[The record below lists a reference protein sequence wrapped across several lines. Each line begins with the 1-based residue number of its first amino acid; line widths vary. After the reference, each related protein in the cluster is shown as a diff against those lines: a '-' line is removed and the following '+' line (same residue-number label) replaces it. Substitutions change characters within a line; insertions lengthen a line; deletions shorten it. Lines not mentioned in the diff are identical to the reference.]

1 MSPGELKKD
10 FKELH
15 KIPKLSKFGDVFCKN
30 LKKEVSVKLDKV
42 KSKLLRIFTVIASMF
57 LVIAPAF
64 MSNNTDAIEAADV
77 TSSLVDSIT
86 TNIGYAKPGQKVTFH
101 LHFSGK
107 TDYPVKAGDTIHVNF
122 PQASSTGAGIQGIPH
137 EQPLIY
143 HNPDNPNDPDNG
155 VDMGTVTVTKTG
167 VTITFNQKAAGLKTI
182 EGGDFSFTGV
192 VTKQQGTNPTQ
203 VNPWP
208 DGGNLPTPEI
218 GVGQNIPPATPGKG
232 IGTPNIVMPTG
243 QIKKSGNIGN
253 DGNVQWQIHG
263 VIGNPGT
270 TTITDQAQDGQTIV
284 PGTFKITFFGQL
296 ANSEWMSTN
305 LQYGDDGK
313 LPAVSEI
320 GSLNE
325 SSNGFT
331 LDINDANVISELEDI
346 AQLDGDSSGLT
357 NGNLKKVAYTIT
369 YETKLASN
377 ETHTQWTNSAVQK
390 NPDGSSTNTANGVVA
405 NTWSNDIWGTQP
417 KDGVIFDKQTTDGE
431 GLPGAT
437 FQLTGNGQN
446 QTAVSNGAGIV
457 KFTGLTNGDTY
468 TVKEIKAPA
477 GYKINNET
485 ITVKIVD
492 NKPQITING
501 KQTNQNVIVDK
512 STQSSSSSMSSKKS
526 SSSSKKSS
534 AKSSSKK
541 ASSKKSS
548 MIKSSSKKASSKKAS
563 SKKSSSIKSSVK
575 SSSKKASSKKSSMIK
590 SSSKKASSKKTSSK
604 ESSKKSSMIKSSSKK
619 ASSKKA
625 SSKKSSIKSSVKSS
639 SKESSKKSSMV
650 KSSSKKA
657 SSKKASSKESSSIK
671 SSVKSSS
678 KKASSK
684 KSSMIKSSS
693 KKASSKKTSSKESS
707 SIKSSAKSATS
718 KKHRGGIAKSS
729 LVKSSSKTSSK
740 KSSVVASSKKA
751 LSKKS
756 SAVAS
761 SKVSSKKASSK
772 SVAKNTEKSS
782 SMKNNTIASSKSAT
796 KNTEK
801 SSSMKNNTIASSKS
815 VAKNTE
821 KSSSVASSMSSEK
834 NNTTVASSSSVESLS
849 SSNTENTESSST
861 MNTASE
867 STSKPGKNT
876 ETSVKV
882 PSKASTISYVHKS
895 TEKSVPVTVSSTK
908 NTMVE
913 SSISSEVR
921 NGSGSASTAYKP
933 TLVSSSMNVPATSWS
948 NEIVNGSSATTVGT
962 TVITYS
968 QSEIPNKAKTN
979 NTMTNA
985 NKPVNNVTN
994 NNITNN
1000 NHNVNKGGV
1009 TVVGNNN
1016 NNGNGNGNSNVQG
1029 GQTNQGGQGAQGNKS
1044 GKGNGNGHGE
1054 GLPQTGEAAASAI
1067 VGLGIALIAISG
1079 VVVLEKKKN

>member
-1 MSPGELKKD
+1 MFKKLTNYFVRGKKGNCRCIIKEGDNDERFTMSPGELKKD

-305 LQYGDDGK
+305 LQYSDDGK

-346 AQLDGDSSGLT
+346 AQLGGDSSGLT

-563 SKKSSSIKSSVK
+563 SKKSSIKSSVK

-590 SSSKKASSKKTSSK
+590 SSSKKASSKKTL
-604 ESSKKSSMIKSSSKK
+604 SKK
-619 ASSKKA
+619 
-625 SSKKSSIKSSVKSS
+625 
-639 SKESSKKSSMV
+639 
-650 KSSSKKA
+650 
-657 SSKKASSKESSSIK
+657 SSSIK

-684 KSSMIKSSS
+684 KSSMVKSSS

-948 NEIVNGSSATTVGT
+948 NETVNGNSATTVGT

>member
-346 AQLDGDSSGLT
+346 AQLGGDSSGLT

-501 KQTNQNVIVDK
+501 KETNQNVIVDK
-512 STQSSSSSMSSKKS
+512 STQSSSSSMNSKKS
-526 SSSSKKSS
+526 SKKASSKKALNKKSS
-534 AKSSSKK
+534 KKVSSKK

-563 SKKSSSIKSSVK
+563 SKKAP
-575 SSSKKASSKKSSMIK
+575 SKKA
-590 SSSKKASSKKTSSK
+590 
-604 ESSKKSSMIKSSSKK
+604 SSKKSSMIKSSSKK

-639 SKESSKKSSMV
+639 SKKASSKKSSMI

-684 KSSMIKSSS
+684 KSSMVKSSS
-693 KKASSKKTSSKESS
+693 KKASSKKASSKESS

-740 KSSVVASSKKA
+740 KSSVVASSK
-751 LSKKS
+751 
-756 SAVAS
+756 
-761 SKVSSKKASSK
+761 VSSKKASSK

-782 SMKNNTIASSKSAT
+782 SMKNNTITSSKSVA

-815 VAKNTE
+815 VAKNTT

>member
-1 MSPGELKKD
+1 
-10 FKELH
+10 
-15 KIPKLSKFGDVFCKN
+15 
-30 LKKEVSVKLDKV
+30 
-42 KSKLLRIFTVIASMF
+42 MF

-64 MSNNTDAIEAADV
+64 MSNSTDAIEAADV

-107 TDYPVKAGDTIHVNF
+107 TDYPVKAGDTIQVNF

-143 HNPDNPNDPDNG
+143 HNPNNPNDPDNG
-155 VDMGTVTVTKTG
+155 VDMGTVTVSKTG

-208 DGGNLPTPEI
+208 DGGDLPTPQI
-218 GVGQNIPPATPGKG
+218 GVGQNIPSAPATSG
-232 IGTPNIVMPTG
+232 IGTGTPNIVMPTG

-296 ANSEWMSTN
+296 ADSEWMSMN
-305 LQYGDDGK
+305 EQYGDDGK

-331 LDINDANVISELEDI
+331 LDINDASVISSLQDV
-346 AQLDGDSSGLT
+346 AQLNGDSSDLT
-357 NGNLKKVAYTIT
+357 NSNFKTIAYTIT

-377 ETHTQWTNSAVQK
+377 ETHTQWTNTAVQK

-405 NTWSNDIWGTQP
+405 NSWSNDIWGTQP
-417 KDGVIFDKQTTDGE
+417 KDGVIFDKQTTNGK

-446 QTAVSNGAGIV
+446 QTAVSNGAGVV

-501 KQTNQNVIVDK
+501 KQTTQNVIVDK

-548 MIKSSSKKASSKKAS
+548 MIKSSSKKAPSKKASSKKSSSVKSSVKSSSKKAS
-563 SKKSSSIKSSVK
+563 SKKSSMIKSSSKKAPSKKASSKKSSIKSSVK

-590 SSSKKASSKKTSSK
+590 SSSKKASSKK
-604 ESSKKSSMIKSSSKK
+604 

-625 SSKKSSIKSSVKSS
+625 
-639 SKESSKKSSMV
+639 
-650 KSSSKKA
+650 
-657 SSKKASSKESSSIK
+657 SIK

-693 KKASSKKTSSKESS
+693 KKSSMIKSSSKKASSKKASSKESS

-729 LVKSSSKTSSK
+729 SVKSSSKVS
-740 KSSVVASSKKA
+740 
-751 LSKKS
+751 SKKS

-761 SKVSSKKASSK
+761 SKVSSKKSSAVASSK
-772 SVAKNTEKSS
+772 
-782 SMKNNTIASSKSAT
+782 ASSK
-796 KNTEK
+796 K
-801 SSSMKNNTIASSKS
+801 SSVVASSKAS
-815 VAKNTE
+815 SK
-821 KSSSVASSMSSEK
+821 KSSV
-834 NNTTVASSSSVESLS
+834 VSLS

-882 PSKASTISYVHKS
+882 PSKASTISYVNKS

-921 NGSGSASTAYKP
+921 NGSSSASTAYKS

-979 NTMTNA
+979 NTTTNA

-1016 NNGNGNGNSNVQG
+1016 NNGNGNGNNNVQG

>member
-548 MIKSSSKKASSKKAS
+548 M
-563 SKKSSSIKSSVK
+563 
-575 SSSKKASSKKSSMIK
+575 
-590 SSSKKASSKKTSSK
+590 
-604 ESSKKSSMIKSSSKK
+604 
-619 ASSKKA
+619 
-625 SSKKSSIKSSVKSS
+625 
-639 SKESSKKSSMV
+639 V

>member
-64 MSNNTDAIEAADV
+64 MSNSTDAIEAADV

-346 AQLDGDSSGLT
+346 AQLGGDSSGLT

-563 SKKSSSIKSSVK
+563 SKKSSIKSSVK

-590 SSSKKASSKKTSSK
+590 SSSKKASSKK
-604 ESSKKSSMIKSSSKK
+604 
-619 ASSKKA
+619 ASSKK
-625 SSKKSSIKSSVKSS
+625 
-639 SKESSKKSSMV
+639 
-650 KSSSKKA
+650 
-657 SSKKASSKESSSIK
+657 SSSIK

-684 KSSMIKSSS
+684 KSSMVKSSS

-796 KNTEK
+796 
-801 SSSMKNNTIASSKS
+801 
-815 VAKNTE
+815 
-821 KSSSVASSMSSEK
+821 K

>member
-1 MSPGELKKD
+1 MFKKLTNYFVRGKKGNCRCIIKEGDNDERFTMSPGELKKD

-346 AQLDGDSSGLT
+346 AQLGGDSSGLT

-501 KQTNQNVIVDK
+501 KETNQNVIVDK
-512 STQSSSSSMSSKKS
+512 STQSSSSSMNSKKS
-526 SSSSKKSS
+526 SKKASSKKALNKKSS
-534 AKSSSKK
+534 KKVSSKK

-548 MIKSSSKKASSKKAS
+548 MIKSSSKKASSKKA
-563 SKKSSSIKSSVK
+563 
-575 SSSKKASSKKSSMIK
+575 
-590 SSSKKASSKKTSSK
+590 
-604 ESSKKSSMIKSSSKK
+604 
-619 ASSKKA
+619 
-625 SSKKSSIKSSVKSS
+625 
-639 SKESSKKSSMV
+639 
-650 KSSSKKA
+650 
-657 SSKKASSKESSSIK
+657 
-671 SSVKSSS
+671 
-678 KKASSK
+678 
-684 KSSMIKSSS
+684 
-693 KKASSKKTSSKESS
+693 SSKESS

-740 KSSVVASSKKA
+740 KSSVVASSK
-751 LSKKS
+751 
-756 SAVAS
+756 
-761 SKVSSKKASSK
+761 VSSKKASSK

-782 SMKNNTIASSKSAT
+782 SMKNNTIASSKS
-796 KNTEK
+796 
-801 SSSMKNNTIASSKS
+801 
-815 VAKNTE
+815 VAKNTT

>member
-548 MIKSSSKKASSKKAS
+548 MIKSSSKKASSKK
-563 SKKSSSIKSSVK
+563 
-575 SSSKKASSKKSSMIK
+575 
-590 SSSKKASSKKTSSK
+590 
-604 ESSKKSSMIKSSSKK
+604 
-619 ASSKKA
+619 
-625 SSKKSSIKSSVKSS
+625 
-639 SKESSKKSSMV
+639 
-650 KSSSKKA
+650 
-657 SSKKASSKESSSIK
+657 
-671 SSVKSSS
+671 
-678 KKASSK
+678 
-684 KSSMIKSSS
+684 
-693 KKASSKKTSSKESS
+693 TSSKESS